1 MKRPDLSLIA
11 LAVAGGTLWTAGAF
25 AQEYGYTRVRPVVVV
40 PVIREDRWG
49 TTYYPGLPFGGLR
62 NVQPTPLKARH
73 YRGYRY
79 GNVVSS
85 RG

>member
-1 MKRPDLSLIA
+1 MKRLDLSLIA
-11 LAVAGGTLWTAGAF
+11 VAVAAGTLWGHATS
-25 AQEYGYTRVRPVVVV
+25 AQEYGYTRARPVVVV
-40 PVIREDRWG
+40 PVIREDRWA

-73 YRGYRY
+73 YRTYRY